1 MWWSPKQ
8 KGYDLVKS
16 YHVISRTPLKINM
29 EHMIMEVWFR
39 FQIIFLSKWV
49 ICRFQP
55 LMIPGCKHRG
65 ALLLKNKHR
74 LRVSNFSHSPK
85 TNHFLFTVNLRTLVL
100 EPKTGSWS
108 SHLKKTMSSEQLT
121 LKYYPLISGL
131 FHKPWKKDPGIL
143 SWTNLYFMFHLIF
156 SEILSHCSHVGTPR
170 CLGTT
175 TNGVTCLDRWGF
187 KRCIRHSQEVKPTIK
202 KE

>member
-100 EPKTGSWS
+100 ETKKGSWS
-108 SHLKKTMSSEQLT
+108 SHLKKNNEQWAVDPEILPT
-121 LKYYPLISGL
+121 YFGTISQAMKEGSRNPVMNQSL
-131 FHKPWKKDPGIL
+131 FHVSSHIFGISFTLLTCWNTKVSWYDNEWGHL
-143 SWTNLYFMFHLIF
+143 SRPM
-156 SEILSHCSHVGTPR
+156 
-170 CLGTT
+170 
-175 TNGVTCLDRWGF
+175 GF
-187 KRCIRHSQEVKPTIK
+187 
-202 KE
+202 